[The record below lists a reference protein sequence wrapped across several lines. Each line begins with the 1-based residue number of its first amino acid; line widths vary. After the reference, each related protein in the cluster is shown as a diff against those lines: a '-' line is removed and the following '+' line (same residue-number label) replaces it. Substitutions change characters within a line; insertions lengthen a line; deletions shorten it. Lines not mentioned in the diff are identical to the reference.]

1 MSTNPIAKE
10 VVELKDYSS
19 DHLEDASAEPFIS
32 PEEEK
37 CLLRK
42 MDLRI
47 MPILVA
53 LYVMSFLDRVNIG
66 TMIFRRDILFCVNTR
81 LRYAIKYRK
90 CSIVWP

>member
-1 MSTNPIAKE
+1 MSDDTMAKQA
-10 VVELKDYSS
+10 VKLKDYSS
-19 DHLEDASAEPFIS
+19 DHLENASTEPFIS

-37 CLLRK
+37 RLLRK

-66 TMIFRRDILFCVNTR
+66 MMCFAVDIPRCVNFE
-81 LRYAIKYRK
+81 LIYAL
-90 CSIVWP
+90 